1 MNTNLRWIV
10 ISDIHSAQKDYLS
23 GESRKSLTK
32 QIEKIKPIDFII
44 ITGDCVDK
52 CSGWDEAFK
61 FIREIMEACGIDNPD
76 RIFICP
82 GNHDIE
88 RINNIEDRKNKILEF
103 RNEKDK
109 FLVNEHSINM
119 LPWKD
124 AYSNFEEKIYKPIK
138 GVPYEP
144 FNVFELQECRIILID
159 TCLCS
164 IDDNDTGNLYV
175 SFQEKSKIKIEDD
188 EKLNIVIMHHGTSF
202 LNRAEALTF
211 QRWLVDNDVDIV
223 FCGHN
228 HVTGVSYLTESVS
241 ERRNAYSSPI
251 QEFTCG
257 ACHVDKNDDNVNKTR
272 PCFFSCDYN
281 KVKQKIDITTYH
293 YSESGE
299 WMIDR
304 GSLRSFH
311 DGIHQYLLD
320 WKLTNDN
327 DVPIEIYE
335 NIEKAQPIINSIL
348 ENDDEFIYYYGIKGD
363 SIYQDYSGIDR
374 IVRRHSDMI
383 VKFLLVNPCSS
394 IMGERL
400 ESIEKYRNE
409 QWDLE
414 DHWINSIYSKG
425 QEAFSSQR
433 RYGLWETRFQE
444 NPLVFRMYIM
454 KNDIFINAYNPG
466 IHAIDAKVYRYNA
479 KSWHYETFLHYFI
492 DAWNTAQEVNVP
504 QERVDKHMY
513 NFLAPPFCIN
523 PSLVINVTSK
533 CNLDCVYCPPGGENC
548 IENVDNVY
556 PSNYK
561 IENLMK
567 IFSDTITKY
576 GYTPVARITGGEPL
590 LDETTIARTF
600 DILKFAK
607 RFNYGRIVLCT
618 NGVNLLS
625 TYNKHCNVWNEH
637 KEQLLLKISL
647 DTLKFPVF
655 KKINRNK
662 GTRRSYEGILESIKQ
677 LSKEGFKIELNTV
690 LTKFNV
696 QEIEE
701 LYKFAK
707 RNNLIGVKIR
717 VARSFG
723 GKVNLSNLDVV
734 HVSEQLENYLKE
746 SVDNH
751 SLFRME
757 SVYLNSNSGTK
768 MQRFTDDE
776 FRSHKSCILKIVGH
790 PKPIRT
796 FSKGICKSCKFSD
809 KCETGIMSLV
819 MKTNG
824 ILKVCDIYEPNDYT
838 CVNELNLN
846 DFDFT
851 YSKDEMNFK
860 VSLLNLMEHFRNCEH
875 GYSLDNTIVHR

>member
-1 MNTNLRWIV
+1 M
-10 ISDIHSAQKDYLS
+10 
-23 GESRKSLTK
+23 
-32 QIEKIKPIDFII
+32 
-44 ITGDCVDK
+44 
-52 CSGWDEAFK
+52 CS
-61 FIREIMEACGIDNPD
+61 
-76 RIFICP
+76 
-82 GNHDIE
+82 
-88 RINNIEDRKNKILEF
+88 
-103 RNEKDK
+103 
-109 FLVNEHSINM
+109 V
-119 LPWKD
+119 
-124 AYSNFEEKIYKPIK
+124 
-138 GVPYEP
+138 
-144 FNVFELQECRIILID
+144 
-159 TCLCS
+159 
-164 IDDNDTGNLYV
+164 DDNDTGNLYV
-175 SFQEKSKIKIEDD
+175 TFQEKSKIKIEDD

-228 HVTGVSYLTESVS
+228 HATGVSYLTESVS
-241 ERRNAYSSPI
+241 ERRNLYSSPI

-257 ACHVDKNDDNVNKTR
+257 ACHVDNSDDNVNKTR
-272 PCFFSCDYN
+272 PCFFSCNYS
-281 KVKQKIDITTYH
+281 KVKQKIDITTYN

-304 GSLRSFH
+304 GTLRSFH
-311 DGIHQYLLD
+311 DGVHQYVLD
-320 WKLTNDN
+320 WKLKNDN
-327 DVPIEIYE
+327 DVPIDIYE

-348 ENDDEFIYYYGIKGD
+348 ENDDEFIYYYGVKGD

-374 IVRRHSDMI
+374 IAKKHSDMI
-383 VKFLLVNPCSS
+383 VKFLLFNPCSS

-425 QEAFSSQR
+425 QEAFGSQR

-444 NPLVFRMYIM
+444 NPLAFRMYIM

-466 IHAIDAKVYRYNA
+466 THAIDAKVYRYNA
-479 KSWHYETFLHYFI
+479 KSWHYKTFLHYFI
-492 DAWNTAQEVNVP
+492 DSWNTAQEMNIP
-504 QERVDKHMY
+504 QERINKQMY

-533 CNLDCVYCPPGGENC
+533 CNLRCVYCPPGGENC
-548 IENVDNVY
+548 IEGIDNAY
-556 PSNYK
+556 PSYEK
-561 IENLMK
+561 IEILMK
-567 IFSDTITKY
+567 TFSDTITKY
-576 GYTPVARITGGEPL
+576 GYTPVVRITGGEPL
-590 LDETTIARTF
+590 LDDTTITRTF

-607 RFNYGRIVLCT
+607 EFNYGKIVLCT
-618 NGVNLLS
+618 NGINLLS
-625 TYNKHCNVWNEH
+625 IYNKHLNIWNEY

-647 DTLKFPVF
+647 DTLKFQVF

-662 GTRRSYEGILESIKQ
+662 GNRNSYNGILEAIAQ
-677 LSKEGFKIELNTV
+677 LSKKGFKIELNTV
-690 LTKFNV
+690 LTKFNL

-707 RNNLIGVKIR
+707 DNNLIGVKIR

-723 GKVNLSNLDVV
+723 GNVNLSKLDVL
-734 HVSEQLENYLKE
+734 HVSEELNNYLKKA
-746 SVDNH
+746 VDSH

-796 FSKGICKSCKFSD
+796 FSKEICETCKFSN

-824 ILKVCDIYEPNDYT
+824 VLKVCDIYEPKKCVN
-838 CVNELNLN
+838 VNELNLN
-846 DFDFT
+846 NFDFT
-851 YSKDEMNFK
+851 NSKEEMQFK
-860 VSLLNLMEHFRNCEH
+860 VCFSNMMEYFKKCEH